1 MRESSTLCAA
11 GVAALLALLVPA
23 SGCSPADTASSS
35 DTTTSTSTTT
45 TSNSM
50 SSGGGGGGGGTTTS
64 SDTTTSTTTSTTTGT
79 PQPPVYPKPCNAIY
93 SQDILPTFEL
103 TIHQD
108 TWDQLYQEWLHGHE
122 NELAGIDPNPEHP
135 LDVFKYENEVITNAS
150 IRLRGNTIWWLDEAK
165 MQFEIEFDTYDS
177 SGRFRGLRRIDFD
190 AAASNVSFLRDRLGL
205 AMLRDAGL
213 AAPCANNARIVV
225 NGVYYGLFTS
235 LEKIDKSFLSR
246 NYPDNDGDLW
256 KRVGWELET
265 NKNSAT
271 PDRLDA
277 LKASQSVADMEAY
290 LDMEEATL
298 EWATEA
304 VMPDNDGAWA
314 GGYNFYLYDDPT
326 GGKFLI
332 IPYDLDSTFTRVP
345 FDADPVTYL
354 KPMDHGR
361 PWYDLMV
368 GDPVWLAKYKAKI
381 PWVLENAYD
390 VDVLQSRIDAWSAQI
405 FTAVEQDVNKPFTT
419 EAHLE
424 KVQEKRQYVAER
436 AAFVKNWIC
445 YDQGGTDVDGDG
457 NCDPPM

>member
-1 MRESSTLCAA
+1 MSTGGA
-11 GVAALLALLVPA
+11 G
-23 SGCSPADTASSS
+23 GTTETTTTT
-35 DTTTSTSTTT
+35 DTTTST
-45 TSNSM
+45 
-50 SSGGGGGGGGTTTS
+50 GGSGGTTT
-64 SDTTTSTTTSTTTGT
+64 TTT
-79 PQPPVYPKPCNAIY
+79 QMVVYPKPCDTIY

-103 TIHQD
+103 KIAQD

-122 NELAGIDPNPEHP
+122 NELAGLDPNPEHP
-135 LDVFKYENEVITNAS
+135 LDEFKYENTVITNAS
-150 IRLRGNTIWWLDEAK
+150 IRLRGNTIWWLDEVK
-165 MQFEIEFDTYDS
+165 MQFEISFNTYDPD
-177 SGRFRGLRRIDFD
+177 GRFRGMRHLDFD

-213 AAPCANNARIVV
+213 PAPCANNAKIYV
-225 NGVYYGLFTS
+225 NGVYYGLFTN

-256 KRVGWELET
+256 KRVGWEVKT
-265 NKNSAT
+265 NEDVAT
-271 PDRLDA
+271 PDRLNA
-277 LKASQSVADMEAY
+277 LKAATTVDEMAAY
-290 LDMEEATL
+290 LDMEQATL

-326 GGKFLI
+326 SGKFLI

-361 PWYDLMV
+361 PWYDLTV
-368 GDPVWLAKYKAKI
+368 ADPTWLAKYKAKI
-381 PWVLENAYD
+381 PWVLENAYN
-390 VDVLQSRIDAWSAQI
+390 VDVLQSRIDTWSAQI
-405 FTAVEQDVNKPFTT
+405 FEAAEQDVNKPFTT
-419 EAHLE
+419 QAHLS
-424 KVQEKRQYVAER
+424 KVAEKREYVAKR

-445 YDQGGTDVDGDG
+445 YDNGGTDIDGDG